1 MIFLSG
7 GATTT
12 RTTTVLGTLQTAAT
26 VIKTNT
32 INYGCSIAEKAVY
45 TA

>member
-7 GATTT
+7 GAT
-12 RTTTVLGTLQTAAT
+12 TTTVLGTLQTAAT

-45 TA
+45 AA